1 MASSVSKNLSS
12 VIRVHSATTYM
23 DGVNAYKEAM
33 NRLGL
38 PARRTLKTPKPVR
51 QVLKAWYRHKPTNR
65 KFSKNMLAKLSRYMS
80 AMLENPAEYGCEPFV
95 DMLYLTVDADSS
107 VVSGLGEAVT
117 QYKGSLLKFKKSGP
131 TWMLKNNKEVYLNF
145 ASFVNVEKS
154 EIRIYWGLHEKV
166 KEHRPN
172 QRLLKI
178 AFNPARHTEQELIE
192 FFQWIKS
199 LLGKRA
205 KALLRIANVTRV
217 DIAMDLFGVPLRYFL
232 IDRPNVKYLD
242 YHPNQAVKGKLIG
255 TQKFGNPES
264 TCFHAYDKV
273 QKYCDVGPD
282 FISLLGY
289 NVEGTG
295 LIPISRAEK
304 VFRPADTVPVSLG
317 NLEDL
322 PYFLKGT
329 CFYCPTLINLLTPM
343 QKLEVKQ
350 YGFAYWYRE
359 LKKKRW
365 AYKKQMDSYVLKE
378 DRDMLHAVQIAALKR
393 LKHLILNAK

>member
-1 MASSVSKNLSS
+1 MTSPVSKNLPS
-12 VIRVHSATTYM
+12 VIRVRSATTYM
-23 DGVNAYKEAM
+23 DGLGAYKEAM

-38 PARRTLKTPKPVR
+38 PACRTLKTPKPVR
-51 QVLKAWYRHKPTNR
+51 QELKAWYRHKPTNR

-80 AMLENPAEYGCEPFV
+80 AMLEEPTEYGCEPFV

-107 VVSGLGEAVT
+107 VVSGLDEAVT
-117 QYKGSLLKFKKSGP
+117 KYQGSQLKLKKSGP
-131 TWMLKNNKEVYLNF
+131 TWMLKNNKEAYLNF

-154 EIRIYWGLHEKV
+154 EIRICWGLHEKV

-192 FFQWIKS
+192 FFKWIKS

-217 DIAMDLFGVPLRYFL
+217 DIAMDLFGVPLRYLL
-232 IDRPNVKYLD
+232 IDRPNVKRLG
-242 YHPNQAVKGKLIG
+242 YHLNQAAKGKLIG
-255 TQKFGNPES
+255 TQKFGNPAS

-273 QKYCDVGPD
+273 QKYCDVGPHTV
-282 FISLLGY
+282 SLLGY

-295 LIPISRAEK
+295 LIPISRVEM

-317 NLEDL
+317 NLEAL

-329 CFYCPTLINLLTPM
+329 CFYCPTLTNLLTQK
-343 QKLEVKQ
+343 QKLEVRQ
-350 YGFAYWYRE
+350 HGFAYWFRE

-365 AYKKQMDSYVLKE
+365 AHKKRMDSYVLKE
-378 DRDMLHAVQIAALKR
+378 DRDTLHAVQIEALKR
-393 LKHLILNAK
+393 LKRLILDA

>member
-1 MASSVSKNLSS
+1 MTSPVSKNLPS
-12 VIRVHSATTYM
+12 VIRVRSATTYM

-33 NRLGL
+33 NQLGL
-38 PARRTLKTPKPVR
+38 PACRTLKTPKPVR
-51 QVLKAWYRHKPTNR
+51 QELKAWYRHKPTNR

-80 AMLENPAEYGCEPFV
+80 AMLENPTEYGCEPFV

-107 VVSGLGEAVT
+107 VVSWLDEAVT
-117 QYKGSLLKFKKSGP
+117 QYQGSLLKLKKSGP

-205 KALLRIANVTRV
+205 KALLRIANVTRI

-242 YHPNQAVKGKLIG
+242 YHLNQAVKGKLIG

-273 QKYCDVGPD
+273 QKYCDVGPYTV
-282 FISLLGY
+282 SLLGY
-289 NVEGTG
+289 NVEDAG

-304 VFRPADTVPVSLG
+304 AFRPADTVPVSLG
-317 NLEDL
+317 NLEAL

-329 CFYCPTLINLLTPM
+329 SFYCPTLINLLTPM

-350 YGFAYWYRE
+350 YGFAYWFRK

-365 AYKKQMDSYVLKE
+365 AHKKRMDNYVLKE
-378 DRDMLHAVQIAALKR
+378 DRDTLHAVQIEALKTLKR
-393 LKHLILNAK
+393 LILDA